1 MGTMPARI
9 IELQSYSAIFG
20 SVVGGLGFAIV
31 PLYWWEQFN
40 CFDMI
45 SVHPLPKSKSLAFV
59 QVDLI
64 YLRAENSPNIKALKE
79 VLLQKSF
86 K

>member
-9 IELQSYSAIFG
+9 VELQSYSAIVG
-20 SVVGGLGFAIV
+20 SVAGGLGFAIV
-31 PLYWWEQFN
+31 PFYWLEQFN
-40 CFDMI
+40 CFDMV
-45 SVHPLPKSKSLAFV
+45 SVYPLPKSLAFI
-59 QVDLI
+59 QVDLM

-86 K
+86 KQE

>member
-1 MGTMPARI
+1 MTANSPFFEFL
-9 IELQSYSAIFG
+9 EL
-20 SVVGGLGFAIV
+20 
-31 PLYWWEQFN
+31 PL
-40 CFDMI
+40 M
-45 SVHPLPKSKSLAFV
+45 
-59 QVDLI
+59 